1 LLYVLE
7 IISTIGGRE
16 ELCEYVAKVAMKE
29 GSRQEAIKAK
39 ETGKHSGR
47 RAGEPQ
53 GTQRQARGVKEASRL
68 DYGVQAKIPASYARS
83 PSCRTPSIMS

>member
-29 GSRQEAIKAK
+29 GSRQEAIKAE

-53 GTQRQARGVKEASRL
+53 GTQRQAAGSERGTQAGLWHASKNPCL
-68 DYGVQAKIPASYARS
+68 
-83 PSCRTPSIMS
+83 